1 MSELEKK
8 LLIAIE
14 GHEQREICEALL
26 LMLHRELGAT
36 NYASFLRNH
45 ALFCKD

>member
-8 LLIAIE
+8 ILEAIE
-14 GHEQREICEALL
+14 GHEKQEICEALL
-26 LMLHRELGAT
+26 LMLHRELGAS

-45 ALFCKD
+45 ALFYKD